1 MAFIVEQYT
10 GDKGVQL
17 GCEDLIRAMPWG
29 ANWNKIRIG
38 CRLAVNGYASITPT
52 GIIGQAP
59 MFGFS
64 QGAKGHLSNDC
75 VDTLLMASLSSGQTA
90 FYTGTPPAAYYYVNN
105 SAINYGLYQRVGSTN
120 NQVGYAGGNVT
131 YSAVPTA
138 LRSLWYFQIE
148 KLLTT
153 QLIVTV
159 WVPNTTQV
167 LINSTRGD
175 YLKGLEN
182 EGGPANT
189 TAISFNSGGMS
200 PSTRAY
206 DHVYLGWSRAIPTAC
221 FYDFSVVRFY

>member
-1 MAFIVEQYT
+1 
-10 GDKGVQL
+10 
-17 GCEDLIRAMPWG
+17 
-29 ANWNKIRIG
+29 
-38 CRLAVNGYASITPT
+38 
-52 GIIGQAP
+52 
-59 MFGFS
+59 
-64 QGAKGHLSNDC
+64 
-75 VDTLLMASLSSGQTA
+75 MASLSSGQTA

-182 EGGPANT
+182 EGGPATPQPSPLTAAACHLPRGRT
-189 TAISFNSGGMS
+189 TMFTLAGVAPFLPRAFTISASFGFTDYGLH
-200 PSTRAY
+200 R
-206 DHVYLGWSRAIPTAC
+206 
-221 FYDFSVVRFY
+221 